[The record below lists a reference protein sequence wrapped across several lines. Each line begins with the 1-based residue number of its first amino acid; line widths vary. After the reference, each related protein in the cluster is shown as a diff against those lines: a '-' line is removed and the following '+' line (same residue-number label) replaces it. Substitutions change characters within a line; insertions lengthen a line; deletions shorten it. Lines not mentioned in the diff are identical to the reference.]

1 MPVYNDRRPN
11 GGAQIEHTKINIMK
25 LFIRLCRPVI
35 CGLVL
40 AALVAI
46 PSASRADGTN
56 SVAAKPVPY
65 PLDTCIVSGD
75 KLGGDMGTPIVFVYQ
90 DPAKGI
96 NQEIKFCCPSCK
108 PDFLKNPDKYLKLI
122 HEAAAKAKAKSAKN

>member
-1 MPVYNDRRPN
+1 
-11 GGAQIEHTKINIMK
+11 MK

-40 AALVAI
+40 GALVVI

-56 SVAAKPVPY
+56 SVASAKPVPY
-65 PLDTCIVSGD
+65 PLATCIVSGD
-75 KLGGDMGTPIVFVYQ
+75 KLGGDMGAPIVFVYQ
-90 DPAKGI
+90 DAAKGI

-108 PDFLKNPDKYLKLI
+108 PQFVKDPEKYLKLI
-122 HEAAAKAKAKSAKN
+122 HEAAVKAKGAKN